1 MLFVVKDD
9 VWWYNISI
17 FLFERGMN
25 MSELYFEI
33 REAEEGGYIARAL
46 GQSIFTEADTYEE
59 IKINIKDAV
68 VCHFEEKDIPKLIR
82 LHFVRDE
89 LLVV

>member
-1 MLFVVKDD
+1 
-9 VWWYNISI
+9 
-17 FLFERGMN
+17 

-46 GQSIFTEADTYEE
+46 GQSIYTEADTYEE

>member
-1 MLFVVKDD
+1 
-9 VWWYNISI
+9 
-17 FLFERGMN
+17 